1 MKREAKLLLA
11 KACDSLILSIEL
23 FNRPYERGRISASLI
38 HLDHGFEMLLKASI
52 LHRGGRIR
60 EKREKQTIGFDACV
74 RRSLS
79 DGTIRFLTEEQAL
92 VLQTINSV
100 NLRIIWRESFRAIWR
115 TRIILF

>member
-23 FNRPYERGRISASLI
+23 FNRPFERGRISGSLI

-52 LHRGGRIR
+52 LHRGGGIR

-74 RRSLS
+74 RRALS
-79 DGTIRFLTEEQAL
+79 DPKIPLVLREVLSGNRGRFL
-92 VLQTINSV
+92 VI
-100 NLRIIWRESFRAIWR
+100 
-115 TRIILF
+115 